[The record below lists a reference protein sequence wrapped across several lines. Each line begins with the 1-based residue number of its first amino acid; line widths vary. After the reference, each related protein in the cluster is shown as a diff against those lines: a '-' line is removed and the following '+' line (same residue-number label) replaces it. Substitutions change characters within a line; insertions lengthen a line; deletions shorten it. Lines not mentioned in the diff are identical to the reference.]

1 MVEKGII
8 ASTGRQVKKL
18 VFPPDGP
25 QLRWEGRKAFRNIQT
40 QRIYS
45 EHVNLKHDWQNLL
58 LISFFHVILW
68 LETKRLVWT
77 IGIAVIS
84 NLRLSLRF
92 CKKSFSFHDLNG
104 CRYIFSFWLFILAG
118 FITRQQSRT
127 HQLTRMEILLLQS
140 SWMKQRGKNTK
151 QNLGRLINGLF
162 PVCKSFNW
170 KKARKNS
177 TMALNR

>member
-1 MVEKGII
+1 MDHSLGEKTEKHSEIFK
-8 ASTGRQVKKL
+8 RRE
-18 VFPPDGP
+18 F
-25 QLRWEGRKAFRNIQT
+25 IQ
-40 QRIYS
+40 S
-45 EHVNLKHDWQNLL
+45 NVNLKHDWQNLL
-58 LISFFHVILW
+58 LIFFFSCDPLTW
-68 LETKRLVWT
+68 DQRLVWT

-92 CKKSFSFHDLNG
+92 WKKSFSFHDLNG

-118 FITRQQSRT
+118 FIMRQQFRT

-151 QNLGRLINGLF
+151 QNLGRLINSLF

-170 KKARKNS
+170 KKSKEEFYHGSKPIN
-177 TMALNR
+177 

>member
-1 MVEKGII
+1 MR
-8 ASTGRQVKKL
+8 RQKSIQKYSNAENL
-18 VFPPDGP
+18 
-25 QLRWEGRKAFRNIQT
+25 FRATLTWNMIGK
-40 QRIYS
+40 ICY
-45 EHVNLKHDWQNLL
+45 WY
-58 LISFFHVILW
+58 FFSCDPLTW
-68 LETKRLVWT
+68 DQRLVWT

-92 CKKSFSFHDLNG
+92 WKKLFSFHDLNG

-118 FITRQQSRT
+118 FIMRQQFRT

>member
-1 MVEKGII
+1 MDHSLGEKTEKHSEIFKRRG
-8 ASTGRQVKKL
+8 V
-18 VFPPDGP
+18 
-25 QLRWEGRKAFRNIQT
+25 IQ
-40 QRIYS
+40 S
-45 EHVNLKHDWQNLL
+45 NVNLKHDWQNLL

-92 CKKSFSFHDLNG
+92 WKKSFSFHDLNG
-104 CRYIFSFWLFILAG
+104 CRYIFSFWLLILAG
-118 FITRQQSRT
+118 FIMRQQFRT

-177 TMALNR
+177 TMALAWGLCRGRRVRDGKF